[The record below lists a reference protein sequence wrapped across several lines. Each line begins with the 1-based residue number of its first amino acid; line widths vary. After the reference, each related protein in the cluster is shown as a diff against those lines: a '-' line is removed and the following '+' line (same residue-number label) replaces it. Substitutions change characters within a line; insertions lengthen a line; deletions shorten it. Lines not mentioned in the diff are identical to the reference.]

1 MAMTT
6 SRPQTPQAWI
16 FCWLKSLV
24 SSRYRSAHWPYCL
37 TGSLSQPVHVLAI
50 ILRPASTKLI
60 GSGGE
65 PDFTGGPRGV
75 TGGLPGPLLPPI
87 FPHKTDLTTHPLPE
101 IATFPHDQ
109 NKNLPH
115 TPAQIQASR

>member
-24 SSRYRSAHWPYCL
+24 SSHYRSAHWPYCL

-50 ILRPASTKLI
+50 ILWPASTKLI

-65 PDFTGGPRGV
+65 PDFTGGGPGGNRGR
-75 TGGLPGPLLPPI
+75 PGPPP
-87 FPHKTDLTTHPLPE
+87 PPALAHKDAPRP
-101 IATFPHDQ
+101 P
-109 NKNLPH
+109 PP
-115 TPAQIQASR
+115 PAE